1 MASWLVMPQPHSTRT
16 SWPGSMYSVCEI
28 NPERLLERAEE
39 LEQYLEDFPEGCV
52 ADAARNELAEIQ
64 KAIKLH
70 A

>member
-1 MASWLVMPQPHSTRT
+1 MKFYCL
-16 SWPGSMYSVCEI
+16 YEI
-28 NPERLLERAEE
+28 NPERLLDRADE

-64 KAIKLH
+64 KAIKLY